1 MFRRKLLALA
11 IIVGLILLNNGLF
24 ATFFET
30 NYLHWYIQNGTF
42 ISFGITFISFVSQSF
57 NKDVD
62 TVSADPLTY
71 GLTYLV
77 YLAIPLGLLGKK
89 MEINAGLSE
98 EAREFAEAEQVDRSP
113 SMSVSNETSLL
124 ARLINSLFMLL
135 WAPIL
140 LLIPL
145 LWILVVVPPQY
156 FVFLICGAPA
166 RYIHQGDFRAVV
178 DKKDNEVV
186 VRYAR
191 YSEELAKGTYGV
203 SLGIEP
209 FPLTNLLSI
218 LFFEGIKLAFL

>member
-1 MFRRKLLALA
+1 MFRKQLLALA
-11 IIVGLILLNNGLF
+11 VIIALILLNKWLF
-24 ATFFET
+24 ATFFGT

-57 NKDVD
+57 NKDID

-89 MEINAGLSE
+89 MEINAGLSD
-98 EAREFAEAEQVDRSP
+98 EARAFAEAEEAARAQSASASDEP
-113 SMSVSNETSLL
+113 SLL
-124 ARLINSLFMLL
+124 ASLINSLFMLL

-140 LLIPL
+140 LTAPV

-156 FVFLICGAPA
+156 FVFLVCGAPA
-166 RYIHQGDFRAVV
+166 RYMRQGDFRAVAAKEDGQV
-178 DKKDNEVV
+178 ALS
-186 VRYAR
+186 YAK
-191 YSEELAKGTYGV
+191 YSEELAQGAHNV

-218 LFFEGIKLAFL
+218 LFFEGVKFAFL